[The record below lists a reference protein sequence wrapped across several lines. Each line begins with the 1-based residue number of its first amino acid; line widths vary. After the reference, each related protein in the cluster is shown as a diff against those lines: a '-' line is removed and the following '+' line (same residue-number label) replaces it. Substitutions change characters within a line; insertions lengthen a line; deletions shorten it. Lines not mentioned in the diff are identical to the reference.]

1 MSNDGHTT
9 KAQGIQTSSEI
20 LSQPGC
26 WNDSLR
32 ALDQS
37 GKLEELARRFSEI
50 EEWIFVGCGSSYYVA
65 MCAAST
71 MAEFTGLRVRAVVAS
86 ELLLYPSQLPPGNKT
101 VVVLIS
107 RSGRTSEVLRVAEQ
121 LAKRGITSLGI
132 SCTPHQAL
140 EQLVTAAIVLPLADE
155 QSTVMTRSF
164 TSMLLALQ
172 ALAAAAGRRMDF
184 GLAQKNVATSAGTL
198 LDALPNR
205 VQEFVRARCFED
217 YVFLG
222 QGALYGIACESAL
235 KLTEMSLSYAQSFHT
250 LEFRHGPKSIVS
262 AATLIGFLL
271 SQTAYKEELSLLQEV
286 KRLGGTTLVVANR
299 ADAQA
304 RAAADLLVEL
314 EADGLEAARVPL
326 YLLPGQLLGLYT
338 GVKKGLDPDVPR
350 HLSRV
355 VILDD
360 TPSREETRHATL

>member
-1 MSNDGHTT
+1 MSNDGRTA
-9 KAQGIQTSSEI
+9 KENGAQTSAEI

-32 ALDQS
+32 ALDVS
-37 GKLEELARRFSEI
+37 HKLEDLARRFAEI
-50 EEWIFVGCGSSYYVA
+50 EEWVFVGCGSSYYVA

-71 MAEFTGLRVRAVVAS
+71 MSEFTGLRTRAMAAS
-86 ELLLYPSQLPPGNKT
+86 EVLFYPAQLPPSNRIA
-101 VVVLIS
+101 VVLIS

-121 LAKRGITSLGI
+121 LGERRITTLGI
-132 SCTPHQAL
+132 SCAPHQAL
-140 EQLVTAAIVLPLADE
+140 EKLTTAAIVLPAADE

-172 ALAAAAGRRMDF
+172 ALATALGTLRNFR
-184 GLAQKNVATSAGTL
+184 LAQTKVAARAENLLRTL
-198 LDALPNR
+198 PKR
-205 VQEFVRARCFED
+205 VQEFVRQHAFED

-235 KLTEMSLSYAQSFHT
+235 KLTEMSISYAQSFHT

-262 AATLIGFLL
+262 AGTLIGFLL
-271 SQTAYKEELSLLQEV
+271 SETAYREELSVLEEV

-299 ADAQA
+299 PDALA
-304 RAAADLLVEL
+304 RSAADLVIEL
-314 EADGLEAARVPL
+314 EDDGPEAARVPL
-326 YLLPGQLLGLYT
+326 YLLPGQLMGLYT
-338 GVKKGLDPDVPR
+338 GVKKGLDPDSPR

-360 TPSREETRHATL
+360 EPSPEETRHAAL